1 MFTLETFKTS
11 FSLIFCLF
19 LLLFDLLASQNVRAE
34 VILVHFVIK
43 LKLSL

>member
-1 MFTLETFKTS
+1 MLTLETFKTS
-11 FSLIFCLF
+11 FSLIFSLF
-19 LLLFDLLASQNVRAE
+19 LLLFDLLASQNVHAE